1 MTFDAWSVVEVL
13 GEGGSY
19 GSGYE
24 VDAGVVLTV
33 GHILTDGVPRREPTS
48 AMVRFMYPG
57 ADDWLQ
63 AHVIWYDGPLDAA
76 LLIVATDR
84 SFTAPV
90 RYGELTGADPQ
101 HPVACGVI
109 GFPQVQATRHGR
121 DSMGVS
127 GTIDASTQRFNRR
140 YQIALAPLENAED
153 WRGMSGAAV
162 FCGPLLIA
170 VVRSVPEGFHAGR
183 INAVPVGRLLRRAEF
198 RRALFGTGCVE
209 PAPGQDE
216 PHSALRAPCGPECEV
231 PPLESVELEPLLEA
245 PPRPGPRALT
255 APHEGGPSVSYLLHP
270 RVRTVP
276 FIGRGPELR
285 RLSAWADSDR
295 PFDAMVV
302 TGAMGAGKTR
312 LAVELA
318 QHLDDDWVTGF
329 LRTEPP
335 DASPPPALYPLTTST
350 RPLLLVIDY
359 AETRPAW
366 VEPVLRALAE
376 YRGRARVRL
385 LLLSRVAGQWQEDV
399 LRRCEHLGF
408 PVGAERS
415 IRLGALEPHEHD
427 ATLPPLSRA
436 AHAFARRLY
445 VRHPLFDLI
454 EPAVEGWLPV
464 NPLRDPFTLGLAA
477 CAAAISAFEGA
488 APGQAAPVSPYEVV
502 LAREERYW
510 MRGAEACGLP
520 SGRETLPLL
529 RTLVV
534 TQALCGAR
542 DRREAAA
549 AVRAGRSAH
558 YRHWGADAPSP
569 DRLRTLHYLLSA
581 LYPSQNDE
589 WGHLGPHALS
599 AHLIDSAERH
609 DHGLTRS
616 ILTAP
621 ELASDQ
627 RRRGLETVLLG
638 ASHRPELIGL
648 GREIAD
654 ALGESLPPWFTE
666 EPHVPPTPA
675 ADLVHPDRFDA
686 EPELHDNTG
695 LDEETYPLDD
705 LGPFDG
711 TSPDSGPCSIGST
724 GVRDNT
730 DLGGLPEATD
740 GSDGP
745 DEPPVPG
752 V

>member
-1 MTFDAWSVVEVL
+1 MTFDASSVVEVL
-13 GEGGSY
+13 GESGSY

-24 VDAGVVLTV
+24 VDAGLVLTA

-48 AMVRFMYPG
+48 AQIRFMQEG
-57 ADDWLQ
+57 ADWVR
-63 AHVIWYDGPLDAA
+63 AYVIWYDDCLDAA
-76 LLIVATDR
+76 LLAVATDR

-101 HPVACGVI
+101 HPVACGVV

-121 DSMGVS
+121 DPMGVS
-127 GTIDASTQRFNRR
+127 GTVDASTQRFSRR
-140 YQIALAPLENAED
+140 YQIELTSLENRRD
-153 WRGMSGAAV
+153 WSGMSGAAV

-170 VVRSVPEGFHAGR
+170 VIRSVPEGFHAAR
-183 INAVPVGRLLRRAEF
+183 VNAIPVGQLLRSAAF
-198 RRALFGTGCVE
+198 RGALFGTGCVE
-209 PAPGQDE
+209 PVPGRGE
-216 PHSALRAPCGPECEV
+216 PHSALRAPCNPECEV

-285 RLSAWADSDR
+285 CLRRWADSAR
-295 PFDAMVV
+295 PFDAMTV
-302 TGAMGAGKTR
+302 TGPMGAGKTR

-318 QHLDDDWVTGF
+318 QCLGDDWVTGF

-335 DASPPPALYPLTTST
+335 HASPRPALHPLTTSA

-366 VEPVLRALAE
+366 LGLVLRTVAGH
-376 YRGRARVRL
+376 RGRARVRL
-385 LLLSRVAGQWQEDV
+385 LLLSRVAGQWQDDV
-399 LRRCEHLGF
+399 LRQCEHLGF
-408 PVGAERS
+408 PADAGRTL
-415 IRLGALEPHEHD
+415 RLGTLEPHDHE
-427 ATLPPLSRA
+427 ATVPPLSEA

-445 VRHPLFDLI
+445 IHVPLYELF
-454 EPAVEGWLPV
+454 EPLVDGLLPDS
-464 NPLRDPFTLGLAA
+464 PLADPFSLSLAA

-488 APGQAAPVSPYEVV
+488 APGHAALTSPYEVV

-510 MRGAEACGLP
+510 MRGADASGLA
-520 SGRETLPLL
+520 GDRETLLLL

-542 DRREAAA
+542 NRLEAAA

-558 YRHWGADAPSP
+558 YRHWGADQPRP
-569 DRLRTLHYLLSA
+569 DQLRTLHNLLGD
-581 LYPSQNDE
+581 LYPSHDAE

-609 DHGLTRS
+609 DRGLTQS

-621 ELASDQ
+621 GLARDQ

-638 ASHRPELIGL
+638 ASHRPGL
-648 GREIAD
+648 TGLAHEVAD
-654 ALGESLPPWFTE
+654 ALDERLPPWFTE
-666 EPHVPPTPA
+666 EPQGPTIPE
-675 ADLVHPDRFDA
+675 ADLAPQDRFDN
-686 EPELHDNTG
+686 EIDLFPDTG
-695 LDEETYPLDD
+695 PDGLPGFRKGPGDSDVPPGPD
-705 LGPFDG
+705 LGF
-711 TSPDSGPCSIGST
+711 
-724 GVRDNT
+724 
-730 DLGGLPEATD
+730 
-740 GSDGP
+740 
-745 DEPPVPG
+745 
-752 V
+752 